1 MSDRIIQFINEA
13 LRPAPEGMQFEVLE
27 RAVAD
32 KLGHPV
38 ARGSLRSLLVRNSNL
53 FVEDAGGRW
62 RLRVH
67 AETVEPEDGEPAA
80 GQVLRKPLT
89 RGRFVVFDLETL
101 GREAAGDDIEII
113 EIACARY
120 EGGRRVDT
128 WQTFVRPSTSIPK
141 LITELTTIT
150 DDDVS
155 DAPGQREALE
165 EFFRR
170 TASYPLIAHNG
181 FAFDGVVLRNVAT
194 RVGLEVPADLVL
206 LDTLPL
212 ARLFLQGA
220 GQRHNNEALAEHYGS
235 FRTGAHRADA
245 DVEMLC
251 GTVEGLIGETNRHP
265 AGALIYELLRR
276 SGEPWADLLDPPQH
290 SFDLE
295 AILSLFGGAQKPLLP
310 TPVERRG
317 ALGASAPIQG
327 AEEGNVNELFEEMAR
342 AGRERRE
349 PQIRFAQL
357 GAEALRSG
365 RFAVV
370 EAGTGTGKSLG
381 YLVPAA
387 LHARAAGMP
396 VVISTYSKVLQTQ
409 LVEKDVTYLSSLLP
423 DLTAAV
429 LKGRGNYLSIRRL
442 REEIID
448 AVDEDRI
455 SRARAWTLGT
465 LTSFSLSSE
474 TGELESV
481 SFAVDNLDEYLDSR
495 GEALRVRDSV
505 RASAGGGGGQ
515 PERPAG
521 GRLDF
526 YEAARENA
534 SRADL
539 IILNHSLLL
548 TQAVMAGDR
557 LPELLSPFVVC
568 DEAHNLE
575 DAATSVLK
583 NEVTEVSFR
592 RLLRAVHDKSRRA
605 GLLATVRKA
614 GVAASD
620 EAMTSALGALAD
632 VETHFTNL
640 STRLRS
646 FVVANTIQ
654 SKEDLARFGA
664 QVEIRPASLQGS
676 GGGALRE
683 SALAL
688 REALFRL
695 RPALDAVARRTLGAD
710 ADAPAGGAE
719 VSRRRSERAIRLA
732 RFIIHE
738 LTEVEKTLNWF
749 WTFAE
754 ATAYVRVIG
763 LQPERYGGTATWTL
777 EGSPIDVSALLYER
791 LWSRL
796 GAGVFCSATLAT
808 YGDGFG
814 FFLRRTGVG
823 RLGGARLITEILPHV
838 FDYKS
843 NALLALPAHLPT
855 PRDEALKEL
864 FPQAIANE
872 MLRFIPHFHGR
883 TLGLFTARSRMHAV
897 HEQVEAPLREQGYPV
912 LRQGDGALDRLR
924 QEFEGH
930 EATSLFG
937 VRSLWEGID
946 VPGAS
951 LSFVF
956 MSKMPFPSL
965 GDPLEAAR
973 NAAVERAGGN
983 SFYDYFLPRTIF
995 TFKQGFG
1002 RLLRSE
1008 TDRGAVI
1015 LFDKRLRGATYRPD
1029 VLQSLPAPT
1038 ISYDS
1043 DVEMYRRISEWMG
1056 EPFDESLL
1064 APLPLREI
1072 DQLLAEHTLAKAIYT
1087 EEEFEEVVLPHLRAV
1102 LKGVWGFDDFRPDQL
1117 NVIRHVLT
1125 GHDLLALYPTG
1136 AGKSLTF
1143 QLPAL
1148 IRPGL
1153 TLVISPL
1160 IALIRDQVQK
1170 LRHENEV
1177 GFVNCLVSGM
1187 TAMEQEEVLSDA
1199 RSNRLRILYASPERL
1214 RDPRFRAFLADL
1226 PIVQLVI
1233 DEAHCISTW
1242 GHDFR
1247 PDFLEIT
1254 SLLPAAEQIP
1264 IQALTA
1270 TATTPVRAEIKNA
1283 LRLGDRGLPLATLVG
1298 DFRRDNLVFRVFRP
1312 QSGAERDALAVSLA
1326 AQIVGDAERGGAGII
1341 YVATRREAE
1350 RIAGLLR
1357 ARNIAA
1363 QPYHAGLPTPTRH
1376 HIQELF
1382 MQGEI
1387 QVVVATNA
1395 FGMGVDKQE
1404 IRFVLHY
1411 DHPSSVEAYVQES
1424 GRAGRDGREAYAILL
1439 YSKRTQGTH
1448 RFLARQG
1455 VPSPDEIVEVARQIL
1470 NPAFDGAL
1478 RLTDGT
1484 VHTSMESLV
1493 EELGFEDTKLRV
1505 IIHALEGSEIL
1516 KRGEDFALEA
1526 TVLLNRPSPEI
1537 VRELSGED
1545 KALFEILSE
1554 AFGFAVDT
1562 RSHYNSLQ
1570 FVRATSQSPSSVD
1583 RLLHRL
1589 ALKGDLIYRSFARG
1603 SSFAPGERA
1612 LDSRAVRDA
1621 AGRFQDRLA
1630 QFTRRLKDII
1640 RYAELG
1646 SDRGH
1651 CRAKFLVEYLTGAGA
1666 SSESAGAPGKC
1677 GKCDLCAPGY
1687 PLPWSQAAVIAPEP
1701 LQVEPTMAILEMVRD
1716 HETSSSINTLIKML
1730 LGEAFGNAGGERYSL
1745 SAYARNSEHFG
1756 VLRGRSS
1763 HVKLKSY
1770 FDALTDGGYIAVVER
1785 QSAGGGTYRSVRLTD
1800 RGRDVLAGAVPA
1812 PGSGEPI
1819 TVEDA
1824 T

>member
-1 MSDRIIQFINEA
+1 MSERIIQYIAET
-13 LRPAPEGMQFEVLE
+13 LRAAPEGAQLEVLE
-27 RAVAD
+27 REVRL
-32 KLGHPV
+32 KLGRPV
-38 ARGSLRSLLVRNSNL
+38 ARGVLRDLLVRNSNL
-53 FVEDAGGRW
+53 FTEDAGNRW
-62 RLRVH
+62 RLRAL
-67 AETVEPEDGEPAA
+67 AEEVEPEDGEPASS
-80 GQVLRKPLT
+80 GQPARQPLA

-101 GREAAGDDIEII
+101 GREPDGEEIEII
-113 EIACARY
+113 EIAYAKY
-120 EGGRRVDT
+120 EDGRRVEA
-128 WQTFVRPSTSIPK
+128 WQTFVRPTTSIPK
-141 LITELTTIT
+141 LITDLTNIS
-150 DDDVS
+150 DADVS
-155 DAPGQREALE
+155 GAPDQREALE

-170 TASYPLIAHNG
+170 TAGFPLIAHNG
-181 FAFDGVVLRNVAT
+181 FAFDGVVLRNVAA
-194 RVGLEVPADLVL
+194 RVGLEVPSDLLL

-220 GQRHNNEALAEHYGS
+220 GQRHTNEALAKHYGS

-251 GTVEGLIGETNRHP
+251 GTIEGLMGETNRHP
-265 AGALIYELLRR
+265 AGTLIYELLRR
-276 SGEPWADLLDPPQH
+276 SEDPWGDLLEPPRAPL
-290 SFDLE
+290 DLE
-295 AILSLFGGAQKPLLP
+295 AALALLGGAQKPLLP
-310 TPVERRG
+310 TPDERRRARG
-317 ALGASAPIQG
+317 SAPAAG
-327 AEEGNVNELFEEMAR
+327 AEEASVAALFDEMAR
-342 AGRERRE
+342 GGRERRE

-357 GAEALRSG
+357 GAAALRSG

-387 LHARAAGMP
+387 LHARAADKP
-396 VVISTYSKVLQTQ
+396 VVISTYSKVLQNQ
-409 LVEKDVTYLSSLLP
+409 LVEKDIAYLTGLLP

-429 LKGRGNYLSIRRL
+429 LKGRGNYLSLRRL
-442 REEIID
+442 REEIVD
-448 AVDEDRI
+448 ALDEDRI

-465 LTSFSLSSE
+465 LISLALTTE
-474 TGELESV
+474 TGDLEAV
-481 SFAVDNLDEYLDSR
+481 SFAVENLDEYLDAR

-505 RASAGGGGGQ
+505 RASAAGGGGKLE
-515 PERPAG
+515 PLAG

-526 YEAARENA
+526 YDAARENA

-539 IILNHSLLL
+539 VVLNHSLLL
-548 TQAVMAGDR
+548 TQAVTAGDR
-557 LPELLSPFVVC
+557 LPDLLSPFVVC

-583 NEVTEVSFR
+583 NEVTEVGFR
-592 RLLRAVHDKSRRA
+592 RLLRAVHDRSRRA

-614 GVAASD
+614 GVAAGD
-620 EAMTSALGALAD
+620 EAMKTALAALAE
-632 VETHFTNL
+632 VETHFDNL
-640 STRLRS
+640 SSRLRA

-664 QVEIRPASLQGS
+664 QVEIRPASLQGA

-683 SALAL
+683 SARAL
-688 REALFRL
+688 LEALFRL
-695 RPALDAVARRTLGAD
+695 RPALDAVAMRTLGAD
-710 ADAPAGGAE
+710 ARASAGGAE
-719 VSRRRSERAIRLA
+719 VARRRTERATRLA
-732 RFIIHE
+732 RSLINE

-763 LQPERYGGTATWTL
+763 LEPERHRGAATWTL
-777 EGSPIDVSALLYER
+777 EGSPIDVSALLHER

-838 FDYKS
+838 FDYKA
-843 NALLALPAHLPT
+843 NALLVLPAHLPT

-864 FPQAIANE
+864 FPKAVADE
-872 MLRFIPHFHGR
+872 MLRFIPHFRGR
-883 TLGLFTARSRMHAV
+883 TLGLFTARSRMLAV
-897 HEQVEAPLREQGYPV
+897 HGHVEAPLREKGYPV
-912 LRQGDGALDRLR
+912 LRQGEGALDRLR
-924 QEFEGH
+924 REFEERE
-930 EATSLFG
+930 EASLFG

-946 VPGAS
+946 VPGRS

-965 GDPLEAAR
+965 DDPLEAAR

-1008 TDRGAVI
+1008 TDRGVVI

-1064 APLPLREI
+1064 PPLPLREV
-1072 DQLLAEHTLAKAIYT
+1072 DQLLAEHTLARVIYSD
-1087 EEEFEEVVLPHLRAV
+1087 EEFEQAVLPHLRAV

-1117 NVIRHVLT
+1117 DVIRRVMT

-1148 IRPGL
+1148 VRPGL

-1187 TAMEQEEVLSDA
+1187 TAMEQEEVLGDA

-1214 RDPRFRAFLADL
+1214 RDPRFRTFLAEL

-1254 SLLPAAEQIP
+1254 SLLPAASRVP

-1270 TATTPVRAEIKNA
+1270 TATTPVRAEIKEA
-1283 LRLGDRGLPLATLVG
+1283 LRLGEGGLPLATLVG
-1298 DFRRDNLVFRVFRP
+1298 NFRRDNLVFRVFRP
-1312 QSGAERDALAVSLA
+1312 QSGGERDALALSLA
-1326 AQIVGDAERGGAGII
+1326 AQIVGDAERGGSGII

-1350 RIAGLLR
+1350 RLAGLLR

-1424 GRAGRDGREAYAILL
+1424 GRAGRDGREAYAIML
-1439 YSKRTQGTH
+1439 YSKRTQSTH

-1455 VPSPDEIVEVARQIL
+1455 VPTPDEIAGVASRIL
-1470 NPAFDGAL
+1470 NPESDGAF
-1478 RLTDGT
+1478 RRADGT
-1484 VHTSMESLV
+1484 VYTSMESLV
-1493 EELGFEDTKLRV
+1493 EELGFEDSKLRV
-1505 IIHALEGSEIL
+1505 IIHALEGGGIL
-1516 KRGEDFALEA
+1516 ERGEDFALEA
-1526 TVLLNRPSPEI
+1526 TVLLNRPATEI
-1537 VRELSGED
+1537 VQELSGED
-1545 KALFEILSE
+1545 GALFETLSKT
-1554 AFGFAVDT
+1554 FGFAVDA
-1562 RSHYNSLQ
+1562 RSHY
-1570 FVRATSQSPSSVD
+1570 
-1583 RLLHRL
+1583 
-1589 ALKGDLIYRSFARG
+1589 RS
-1603 SSFAPGERA
+1603 
-1612 LDSRAVRDA
+1612 
-1621 AGRFQDRLA
+1621 
-1630 QFTRRLKDII
+1630 
-1640 RYAELG
+1640 
-1646 SDRGH
+1646 
-1651 CRAKFLVEYLTGAGA
+1651 
-1666 SSESAGAPGKC
+1666 
-1677 GKCDLCAPGY
+1677 
-1687 PLPWSQAAVIAPEP
+1687 
-1701 LQVEPTMAILEMVRD
+1701 
-1716 HETSSSINTLIKML
+1716 
-1730 LGEAFGNAGGERYSL
+1730 
-1745 SAYARNSEHFG
+1745 
-1756 VLRGRSS
+1756 
-1763 HVKLKSY
+1763 
-1770 FDALTDGGYIAVVER
+1770 
-1785 QSAGGGTYRSVRLTD
+1785 
-1800 RGRDVLAGAVPA
+1800 
-1812 PGSGEPI
+1812 
-1819 TVEDA
+1819 
-1824 T
+1824 

>member
-1 MSDRIIQFINEA
+1 MSERIIQFVAET
-13 LRPAPEGMQFEVLE
+13 LRSAPEGAQLEVLE
-27 RAVAD
+27 REVRRR
-32 KLGHPV
+32 LGRPV
-38 ARGSLRSLLVRNSNL
+38 ARGVLRDLLVRNPGL
-53 FVEDAGGRW
+53 FAEDRGGRW
-62 RLRVH
+62 RLR
-67 AETVEPEDGEPAA
+67 ALEEEVEPEGGGPAPA
-80 GQVLRKPLT
+80 GRAARRALA

-101 GREAAGDDIEII
+101 GREPGGDDIEII
-113 EIACARY
+113 EIAYARY
-120 EGGRRVDT
+120 EGGRRAEA
-128 WQTFVRPSTSIPK
+128 WQTFVRPSAAIPA
-141 LITELTTIT
+141 LITDLTTIT
-150 DDDVS
+150 DADVS
-155 DAPGQREALE
+155 AAPGQREALA

-170 TASYPLIAHNG
+170 TAGYPLVAHNG
-181 FAFDGVVLRNVAT
+181 SAFDGVVLRNVAA
-194 RVGLEVPADLVL
+194 RVGLEVPADLLV

-220 GQRHNNEALAEHYGS
+220 GQRHTNEALARHYGS
-235 FRTGAHRADA
+235 FRAGAHRADA

-251 GTVEGLIGETNRHP
+251 GTVEGLAGETNRHP

-276 SGEPWADLLDPPQH
+276 SGDPWGDLLDPPRAP
-290 SFDLE
+290 FDLE
-295 AILSLFGGAQKPLLP
+295 ATLALFGRAQKPLLP
-310 TPVERRG
+310 TPDERRRARG
-317 ALGASAPIQG
+317 AAPSG
-327 AEEGNVNELFEEMAR
+327 AEEAGVAALFEEMAR
-342 AGRERRE
+342 AGRERRA
-349 PQIRFAQL
+349 PQLRFAQL
-357 GAEALRSG
+357 GAEALRAG

-387 LHARAAGMP
+387 LHARASGRP
-396 VVISTYSKVLQTQ
+396 VVVSTYSKVLQNQ
-409 LVEKDVTYLSSLLP
+409 LVEKDIAYLNGLLP

-429 LKGRGNYLSIRRL
+429 LKGRANYLSLGRL
-442 REEIID
+442 REEIVD
-448 AVDEDRI
+448 ALDEDRI
-455 SRARAWTLGT
+455 SPARAWALGT
-465 LTSFSLSSE
+465 LASLALTTE
-474 TGELESV
+474 TGDLEAV
-481 SFAVDNLDEYLDSR
+481 SFAVENLDAYLDAR

-505 RASAGGGGGQ
+505 RASAGGGRKA
-515 PERPAG
+515 ERPAG
-521 GRLDF
+521 GRPDF
-526 YEAARENA
+526 YDAARENA
-534 SRADL
+534 GRADL
-539 IILNHSLLL
+539 LVLNHSLLL

-557 LPELLSPFVVC
+557 LPDLLSPFVVC

-583 NEVTEVSFR
+583 NEVTEVGFR
-592 RLLRAVHDKSRRA
+592 RLLRAVHDRGRRA
-605 GLLATVRKA
+605 GLLATARKA
-614 GVAASD
+614 GVAAGD
-620 EAMTSALGALAD
+620 EALKAALAALAD
-632 VETHFTNL
+632 VETNFDNL
-640 STRLRS
+640 SSRLRA

-664 QVEIRPASLQGS
+664 QVEIRPASLQGA

-683 SALAL
+683 SALGL
-688 REALFRL
+688 LEALFRL
-695 RPALDAVARRTLGAD
+695 RPALDAVALRAHGAD
-710 ADAPAGGAE
+710 ARATAGGAGAA
-719 VSRRRSERAIRLA
+719 RRRAERAVRLA
-732 RFIIHE
+732 RSLVHE
-738 LTEVEKTLNWF
+738 LAEVEKTLNWF

-754 ATAYVRVIG
+754 ATAYVRVVG
-763 LQPERYGGTATWTL
+763 LEPERRGGAATWTL
-777 EGSPIDVSALLYER
+777 EGSPIDVSALLHER

-823 RLGGARLITEILPHV
+823 RLGGARLTTEVLPHV
-838 FDYKS
+838 FDYQA
-843 NALLALPAHLPT
+843 NALLVLPAHLPA

-864 FPQAIANE
+864 FPRAVAE
-872 MLRFIPHFHGR
+872 ELLRFIPHFRGR
-883 TLGLFTARSRMHAV
+883 TLGLFTARSRMLAV
-897 HEQVEAPLREQGYPV
+897 HEQVAAPLREKGYPV
-912 LRQGDGALDRLR
+912 LRQGEGALDRLR
-924 QEFEGH
+924 REFEERD
-930 EATSLFG
+930 EASLFG

-946 VPGAS
+946 VPGRS

-956 MSKMPFPSL
+956 MSKLPFPSL

-973 NAAVERAGGN
+973 HAAVERAGGN

-1008 TDRGAVI
+1008 RDRGAVI

-1029 VLQSLPAPT
+1029 VLRSLPGPT
-1038 ISYDS
+1038 VSYDS
-1043 DVEMYRRISEWMG
+1043 DVEMYRRICEWMG
-1056 EPFDESLL
+1056 EPFDASLL
-1064 APLPLREI
+1064 PPLPLREV
-1072 DQLLAEHTLAKAIYT
+1072 DRLLAEHTLAEAVYPDG
-1087 EEEFEEVVLPHLRAV
+1087 EFERAVLPHLRAV

-1117 NVIRHVLT
+1117 DVIRRVMT

-1148 IRPGL
+1148 VRPGL

-1160 IALIRDQVQK
+1160 VALIRDQVQK

-1187 TAMEQEEVLSDA
+1187 TAMEQEEVLGDA
-1199 RSNRLRILYASPERL
+1199 RSNRLRLLYASPERL
-1214 RDPRFRAFLADL
+1214 RDPRFRAFLAEL

-1254 SLLPAAEQIP
+1254 SLLPAAARVP

-1270 TATTPVRAEIKNA
+1270 TATAPVRAEISEA
-1283 LRLGDRGLPLATLVG
+1283 LRLGGRGLPLATLAG

-1312 QSGAERDALAVSLA
+1312 QSRGERDALAVSLA
-1326 AQIVGDAERGGAGII
+1326 AQLVGDAGRGGPGII

-1350 RIAGLLR
+1350 RLAGLLR

-1363 QPYHAGLPTPTRH
+1363 QPYHAGLHTPTRH

-1439 YSKRTQGTH
+1439 YSKRTQSTH

-1455 VPSPDEIVEVARQIL
+1455 VPTEDEIAGVAKRIL
-1470 NPAFDGAL
+1470 QPESGGAFRRA
-1478 RLTDGT
+1478 DGT
-1484 VHTSMESLV
+1484 VYTSVESLV
-1493 EELGFEDTKLRV
+1493 EESGFEESKLRV
-1505 IIHALEGSEIL
+1505 VIHALEGCGVL
-1516 KRGEDFALEA
+1516 ARGEDFALEA
-1526 TVLLNRPSPEI
+1526 TVLLHRPAPEI
-1537 VRELSGED
+1537 ARELAGEEQ
-1545 KALFEILSE
+1545 ALFADLSA
-1554 AFGFAVDT
+1554 AFGFAAET
-1562 RSHYNSLQ
+1562 RSHYRSMP
-1570 FVRATSQSPSSVD
+1570 FVRATAHAPSSVD

-1603 SSFAPGERA
+1603 SSFAPGRRA
-1612 LDSRAVRDA
+1612 PDGGAVREA
-1621 AGRFQDRLA
+1621 AGRFHDRLA
-1630 QFTRRLKDII
+1630 QFSSRLKDII

-1646 SDRGH
+1646 PDRGA
-1651 CRAKFLVEYLTGAGA
+1651 CRANFLVDYLTGGGHPADSPGA
-1666 SSESAGAPGKC
+1666 ARRC
-1677 GKCDLCAPGY
+1677 GKCDLCAPEY
-1687 PLPWSQAAVIAPEP
+1687 AVPWSRAAVVAPEP
-1701 LQVEPTMAILEMVRD
+1701 LQVEPAMSVLEVVRD
-1716 HETSSSINTLIKML
+1716 HEARSSVNTLVKIL
-1730 LGEAFGNAGGERYSL
+1730 LGEAFGAAGGERYAL

-1756 VLRGRSS
+1756 VLRGR
-1763 HVKLKSY
+1763 VTREKLRGY
-1770 FDALTDGGYIAVVER
+1770 FDALTGGGYLVEVER
-1785 QSAGGGTYRSVRLTD
+1785 QRAEGGTYRAVRLTD

-1812 PGSGEPI
+1812 PGHAEPI
-1819 TVEDA
+1819 TPEDA
-1824 T
+1824 P